1 MDCSLLEKPYVKEK
15 YTILG
20 RLGSGTYGT
29 VYLAKPI
36 GASDKEDCYVAVK
49 VMNKQKEGKYDSFTT
64 INQLREIKFIKE
76 LHHPNI
82 VRQVEVLY
90 NYSIKESAIVFEHAD
105 YDLHDFIKCFN
116 TAGMLIPFP
125 IIRNFM
131 WQIISATAYLHSNW
145 VMHRDLKPTNL
156 LIMDNATQC
165 GVIKVTDFGL
175 ARSFQEPL
183 VAFSELEKVVVT
195 LWYRAPELL
204 LGCKSYGPAVDMW
217 AIGCIFAK
225 MLNLRD
231 LFCGDEVHSSTDRHP
246 FQSNQCEKVFSIL
259 GLPSIYE
266 WPELKTADHYMKISR
281 WGFDKNMG
289 TQSKLQN
296 CVKRMENNSDAYDL
310 LRQLLVLNP
319 SKRIT
324 AAEALNHP
332 FFTRG
337 DSPCENALP
346 PKAER
351 NFTIPPK
358 MGGQAQPD
366 NMATPTTPTSSCQLN
381 VLY

>member
-1 MDCSLLEKPYVKEK
+1 M
-15 YTILG
+15 
-20 RLGSGTYGT
+20 
-29 VYLAKPI
+29 YLAKPI

-49 VMNKQKEGKYDSFTT
+49 VMNKQKEGKNDSFTT

-90 NYSIKESAIVFEHAD
+90 NYSIKESAIVFEHGTYHEVFSTLAD

-225 MLNLRD
+225 VVVNRVINRR
-231 LFCGDEVHSSTDRHP
+231 C
-246 FQSNQCEKVFSIL
+246 
-259 GLPSIYE
+259 
-266 WPELKTADHYMKISR
+266 
-281 WGFDKNMG
+281 
-289 TQSKLQN
+289 
-296 CVKRMENNSDAYDL
+296 
-310 LRQLLVLNP
+310 
-319 SKRIT
+319 
-324 AAEALNHP
+324 
-332 FFTRG
+332 
-337 DSPCENALP
+337 
-346 PKAER
+346 
-351 NFTIPPK
+351 
-358 MGGQAQPD
+358 
-366 NMATPTTPTSSCQLN
+366 
-381 VLY
+381 